1 MKNSIFFNTN
11 LGFDLLQNEEA
22 QANSIWL
29 FFRTTTAANQILHIK
44 SGFYTYDFALESN
57 TPQEFEI
64 PERLWAEDADIIIWL
79 TNNNGQSP
87 EIFITF
93 PEKIDTDMAV
103 EQTDDTH
110 FFIQASKNEAQE
122 LRAQVIATTN
132 AVEISA
138 HHGIL
143 RKIIDLPWIS
153 MGEGTTGIFNVTVA
167 CEVSDIEDGE
177 EENLEIHFR
186 YNQVYDEVFIPQ
198 QTVHNGKYIITIN
211 YPILNMVQHEV
222 SQMQVYLT
230 TSGGTITIPQ
240 QHAKASIM
248 ASGLLD
254 TNKFTGEIIVEEII
268 SIINIG
274 NNSGIKLKGISE
286 TISVLPTGPEI
297 KTLTT
302 SIERI
307 LLKGGMSLAG
317 IAETFV
323 QSIPVS
329 TLIWEQQPGA
339 GQGTGADEYTW
350 DALKQSF
357 IWGENS

>member
-11 LGFDLLQNEEA
+11 LDFDLLQNEEA

-29 FFRTTTAANQILHIK
+29 FFRTSSALNQILHIT
-44 SGFYTYDFALESN
+44 SGFYTYDFELESN
-57 TPQEFEI
+57 TPQEFEV
-64 PERLWAEDADIIIWL
+64 PERLWAEDGDITIWL

-132 AVEISA
+132 AYEIST
-138 HHGIL
+138 HNGIL

-153 MGEGTTGIFNVTVA
+153 MGEGTTGIFNVTIA
-167 CEVSDIEDGE
+167 AEVSDIEDGE
-177 EENLEIHFR
+177 EENIEIHFR

-211 YPILNMVQHEV
+211 YPVLSMVQHEV

-254 TNKFTGEIIVEEII
+254 TNKFTGEIIIEEIL

-274 NNSGIKLKGISE
+274 HASGIKLKGMSE
-286 TISVLPTGPEI
+286 SISVEPMGPEI

-302 SIERI
+302 PVARI
-307 LLKGGMSLAG
+307 LLMGGMSLLG
-317 IAETFV
+317 ITETFI
-323 QSIPVS
+323 QSIPIAPL
-329 TLIWEQQPGA
+329 TWQEA
-339 GQGTGADEYTW
+339 EEYTW
-350 DALKQSF
+350 DALEQSF